1 MTRTDKAPDPRDE
14 IEMLLP
20 WYVTG
25 KLDAA
30 DRLRVDAALA
40 SDATLRA
47 QLDLLREER
56 AEVIAA
62 NEAIRAPRPIDV
74 GRIVDHTPVT
84 ASRRYSAGL
93 AKAWLNVRDFF
104 DAPRSRPVRWASAI
118 AAAVV
123 LAQAVAIGGLLRER
137 AETRYETAS
146 GNEAGSAAPA
156 TLAMVRFADDAT
168 AAAISATLGRLSMSI
183 VDGPKP
189 GNLYRVRLGAGVLS
203 EKERSMAIDRLM
215 AESRVVVFV
224 STSSPAR

>member
-1 MTRTDKAPDPRDE
+1 MTRTDETPDPRDE

-25 KLDAA
+25 KLDAD
-30 DRLRVDAALA
+30 DRRRVDAALA
-40 SDATLRA
+40 TDAALRA
-47 QLDLLREER
+47 RLDLLREER

-74 GRIVDHTPVT
+74 GRIVDRTEVS
-84 ASRRYSAGL
+84 ASRRFSAGL
-93 AKAWLNVRDFF
+93 AGAWQQVREFF
-104 DAPRSRPVRWASAI
+104 DAPGSRPVRWASAI
-118 AAAVV
+118 AAAIM

-137 AETRYETAS
+137 AETSYETAS
-146 GNEAGSAAPA
+146 GSDPGSAAPA
-156 TLAMVRFADDAT
+156 SLAMVRFADDAT

-203 EKERSMAIDRLM
+203 DKERSMAIDRLM

-224 STSSPAR
+224 STAAPAR